1 MQIKNLMAALVVSA
15 LFAISALAQTGRI
28 EFDLKNDKGEPV
40 VGAKVEIVRTDI
52 KGNYEAQGDKK
63 GHYLHA
69 GVPFVGRYTI
79 LISAPG
85 YAPTYLSDVKPDQ
98 PISPVVLNAG
108 DGSKLTMDQVKQAQ
122 TAAKQGGGQQ
132 KQMTEAE
139 YKKQKEEYEKKKK
152 EIDDYK
158 AKFEEMKKHFEAG
171 QAALAKNDYATA
183 ATEYREAA
191 NLNPDPN
198 DQNQTVFLGNLAIAL
213 FNSGVTKINGGQ
225 RDEAK
230 QDFVDSATAAD
241 KALTTLKGLMSDP
254 AKANDPA
261 LKKNLAAFT
270 KSKADANYILATK
283 YGDGAAADTAAVTYK
298 EAAALTE
305 DPAAKKTMMVKS
317 AKTYFES
324 GKSEQAITAYQEILQ
339 GDPENLDALYELGL
353 AYAGA
358 GKFQESANTLQKFLD
373 KAPPTNP
380 HVEEVKVVIKDLV
393 VGNNLQPPKSEKG
406 GSKSTTKKKP

>member
-1 MQIKNLMAALVVSA
+1 MRIKNIIAALAVSA
-15 LFAISALAQTGRI
+15 LFAISVLAQTGRI
-28 EFDLKNDKGEPV
+28 EFDLKNDKGEPI

-85 YAPTYLSDVKPDQ
+85 YAPTYLSDVKPDT
-98 PISPVVLNAG
+98 PISTVTLNPG
-108 DGSKLTMDQVKQAQ
+108 DGSRLTMDQVRQAQ

-132 KQMTEAE
+132 KQMSEAE
-139 YKKQKEEYEKKKK
+139 YKKQLEEYNKKKK
-152 EIDDYK
+152 EQEDYK
-158 AKFEEMKKHFEAG
+158 ARFEEMKKHFDAG
-171 QAALAKNDYATA
+171 QAALAKNDYAA
-183 ATEYREAA
+183 AAAEYREAA
-191 NLNPDPN
+191 NLNPDPS
-198 DQNQTVFLGNLAIAL
+198 DQNQTIFLGNLAIAL

-225 RDEAK
+225 RDAAK
-230 QDFVDSATAAD
+230 QDFIDSGAAAD

-254 AKANDPA
+254 ARANDPA
-261 LKKNLAAFT
+261 LKKNLVAFT
-270 KSKADANYILATK
+270 RSKADANYILATK
-283 YGDGAAADTAAVTYK
+283 FGDAAAADTAAATYK
-298 EAAALTE
+298 EAAALTD
-305 DPAAKKTMMVKS
+305 DPAAKKAMLVKS

-339 GDPENLDALYELGL
+339 SDPENIDALYELGL

-373 KAPPTNP
+373 KAPANNP

-406 GSKSTTKKKP
+406 STSRTTKKKP